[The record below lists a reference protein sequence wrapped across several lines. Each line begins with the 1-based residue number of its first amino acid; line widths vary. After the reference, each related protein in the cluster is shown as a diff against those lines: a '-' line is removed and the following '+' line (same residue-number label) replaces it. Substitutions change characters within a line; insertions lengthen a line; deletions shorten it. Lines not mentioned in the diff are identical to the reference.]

1 LAEQGGRGCFVVKLE
16 FLEEGSMRVDM
27 VVMKRLLG
35 MADYNVKQMAM
46 LLGDLLQ
53 NSSGK
58 RYGVNCWRILEMG
71 SCSALVR
78 RAQFCFCPPMKIR
91 YQYQII

>member
-1 LAEQGGRGCFVVKLE
+1 
-16 FLEEGSMRVDM
+16 MRVDM

-71 SCSALVR
+71 SCSALVL
-78 RAQFCFCPPMKIR
+78 FLIR
-91 YQYQII
+91 VIELILSQRGASAKRFHVVAMPQQSDSM